1 MDNSSHVSNG
11 PCPLAVSVFFT
22 TVLAVISL
30 AAFIGNI
37 SLMTVVYKT
46 PSLRTSTNI
55 YYVNIAVSDFLSSL
69 TSWPLYFTDEIIIS
83 PGILIQGLLATAGWK
98 IGVYVRLVST
108 SVSILSLLLIATD
121 RYIAIV
127 SKHHCNIFKTSL
139 LLSRKV
145 RITTLVAV
153 WAVSMGYS
161 FPMLYFSQVEDVGEE
176 RFCRFAWNDTV
187 TLIIYYVSGI
197 TMINVVPRIVIVIL
211 NSRIMQTLSKKIY
224 SRPLFG
230 SINSEGKRNKEMQN
244 IMKIFKSIVI
254 AYTSCFFLLC
264 VYLILKVFFPEI
276 LTKDKCK
283 WILGFSY
290 FVFPLLSTAINPII
304 LFLFSSNF
312 RHALQT
318 LWPFRLK
325 NFCCSCCK
333 KRKEEDLIRQD
344 EQVELQILVKNIN

>member
-1 MDNSSHVSNG
+1 
-11 PCPLAVSVFFT
+11 
-22 TVLAVISL
+22 
-30 AAFIGNI
+30 
-37 SLMTVVYKT
+37 
-46 PSLRTSTNI
+46 
-55 YYVNIAVSDFLSSL
+55 
-69 TSWPLYFTDEIIIS
+69 
-83 PGILIQGLLATAGWK
+83 
-98 IGVYVRLVST
+98 
-108 SVSILSLLLIATD
+108 
-121 RYIAIV
+121 
-127 SKHHCNIFKTSL
+127 
-139 LLSRKV
+139 
-145 RITTLVAV
+145 
-153 WAVSMGYS
+153 MGYS
-161 FPMLYFSQVEDVGEE
+161 FPTLYFSKVEDVSEE

-211 NSRIMQTLSKKIY
+211 YSRIMQTLRKKIY
-224 SRPLFG
+224 SGPLFG
-230 SINSEGKRNKEMQN
+230 SINLEGKRNKEMQN

-254 AYTSCFFLLC
+254 AYTACFFLLC
-264 VYLILKVFFPEI
+264 VYLMLKMFFPEI

>member
-1 MDNSSHVSNG
+1 MA
-11 PCPLAVSVFFT
+11 AV
-22 TVLAVISL
+22 LH
-30 AAFIGNI
+30 
-37 SLMTVVYKT
+37 
-46 PSLRTSTNI
+46 R
-55 YYVNIAVSDFLSSL
+55 
-69 TSWPLYFTDEIIIS
+69 IIS
-83 PGILIQGLLATAGWK
+83 PGILIQGRLATTGCK

-153 WAVSMGYS
+153 WAISMGYS
-161 FPMLYFSQVEDVGEE
+161 FPMLYFSNVEEVGEE

-211 NSRIMQTLSKKIY
+211 YSRIMQTLSKKIY

-230 SINSEGKRNKEMQN
+230 SINSEGKRNKKMQN

>member
-22 TVLAVISL
+22 TVLAIISL

-37 SLMTVVYKT
+37 SLMTVVFFKT
-46 PSLRTSTNI
+46 PSLRTSTNF
-55 YYVNIAVSDFLSSL
+55 YYVNTVVSDFLSSL
-69 TSWPLYFTDEIIIS
+69 LSWPLYFTDEIIIS
-83 PGILIQGLLATAGWK
+83 PGILIQGPLATVGYK
-98 IGVYVRLVST
+98 IGVYVRLST
-108 SVSILSLLLIATD
+108 SVSILRLLLIATD
-121 RYIAIV
+121 RYIPIV
-127 SKHHCNIFKTSL
+127 FPFKTSL

-145 RITTLVAV
+145 RITTLVAA

-161 FPMLYFSQVEDVGEE
+161 FPMLHFSKVEDVGEE

-211 NSRIMQTLSKKIY
+211 YSRFMQTLSKKIN

-254 AYTSCFFLLC
+254 AYTACFFLLC
-264 VYLILKVFFPEI
+264 VYLMLKMFFPEI

-290 FVFPLLSTAINPII
+290 FVFLLLSTAINPII

-325 NFCCSCCK
+325 NFSCSFCK
-333 KRKEEDLIRQD
+333 KRKREDPVRQD
-344 EQVELQILVKNIN
+344 EKVELQILVKNIN

>member
-22 TVLAVISL
+22 TLLAVISL

-37 SLMTVVYKT
+37 LEMTVVYKT
-46 PSLRTSTNI
+46 PSLRTSTNF

-83 PGILIQGLLATAGWK
+83 PGILIQGPLATSGCK

-127 SKHHCNIFKTSL
+127 FPFKTSL

-153 WAVSMGYS
+153 WAVSMSYS
-161 FPMLYFSQVEDVGEE
+161 FPMLYFSKVEDVSEE
-176 RFCRFAWNDTV
+176 RFCRFAWNDAV

-211 NSRIMQTLSKKIY
+211 YSRIMQTLRKKIY
-224 SRPLFG
+224 PGPLFG
-230 SINSEGKRNKEMQN
+230 SINLEGKRNKEMQN

-254 AYTSCFFLLC
+254 AYTACFFLLC
-264 VYLILKVFFPEI
+264 VYLILKMFFPEI

-290 FVFPLLSTAINPII
+290 FVFPLLSTAIIPII

-325 NFCCSCCK
+325 NFCCSFCK
-333 KRKEEDLIRQD
+333 KRKQEDPVRQD

>member
-22 TVLAVISL
+22 TVLAIISL

-37 SLMTVVYKT
+37 SLMTVVFFKT
-46 PSLRTSTNI
+46 PSLRTSTNF
-55 YYVNIAVSDFLSSL
+55 YYVNTVVSDFLSSL
-69 TSWPLYFTDEIIIS
+69 LSWPLYFTDEIIIS
-83 PGILIQGLLATAGWK
+83 PGILIQGPLATVGYK
-98 IGVYVRLVST
+98 IGVYVRLST
-108 SVSILSLLLIATD
+108 SVSILRLLLIATD
-121 RYIAIV
+121 RYIPIV
-127 SKHHCNIFKTSL
+127 FPFKTSL

-145 RITTLVAV
+145 RITTLVAA

-161 FPMLYFSQVEDVGEE
+161 FPMLHFSKVEDVGEE

-211 NSRIMQTLSKKIY
+211 YSRFMETLSKKIN

-254 AYTSCFFLLC
+254 AYTACFFLLC
-264 VYLILKVFFPEI
+264 VYLMLKMFFPEI

-290 FVFPLLSTAINPII
+290 FVFLLLSTAINPII

-333 KRKEEDLIRQD
+333 KRKEEDPIRQD

>member
-22 TVLAVISL
+22 TVLAIISL

-37 SLMTVVYKT
+37 SLMTVVFFKT
-46 PSLRTSTNI
+46 PSLRTSTNF
-55 YYVNIAVSDFLSSL
+55 YYVNTVVSDFLSSL
-69 TSWPLYFTDEIIIS
+69 LSWPLYFTDEIIIS
-83 PGILIQGLLATAGWK
+83 PGILIQGPLATVGYK
-98 IGVYVRLVST
+98 IGVYVRLST
-108 SVSILSLLLIATD
+108 SVSILRLLLIATD
-121 RYIAIV
+121 RYIPIV
-127 SKHHCNIFKTSL
+127 FPFKTSL

-145 RITTLVAV
+145 RITTLVAA

-161 FPMLYFSQVEDVGEE
+161 FPMLHFSKVEDVGEE

-211 NSRIMQTLSKKIY
+211 YSRFMQTLRKKIN

-254 AYTSCFFLLC
+254 AYTACFFLLC
-264 VYLILKVFFPEI
+264 VYLMLKMFFPEI

-290 FVFPLLSTAINPII
+290 FVFLLLSTAINPII

-333 KRKEEDLIRQD
+333 KRKEEDPIRQD

>member
-22 TVLAVISL
+22 TVLAIISL

-37 SLMTVVYKT
+37 SLMTVVFFKT
-46 PSLRTSTNI
+46 PSLRTSTNF
-55 YYVNIAVSDFLSSL
+55 YYVNTVVSDFLSSL
-69 TSWPLYFTDEIIIS
+69 LSWPLYFTDEIIIS
-83 PGILIQGLLATAGWK
+83 PGILIQGPLATVGYK
-98 IGVYVRLVST
+98 IGVYVRLST
-108 SVSILSLLLIATD
+108 SVSILRLLLIATD
-121 RYIAIV
+121 RYIPIV
-127 SKHHCNIFKTSL
+127 FPFKTSL

-145 RITTLVAV
+145 RITTLVAA

-161 FPMLYFSQVEDVGEE
+161 FPMLHFSKVEDVGEE

-211 NSRIMQTLSKKIY
+211 YSRFMQTLRKKIN

-254 AYTSCFFLLC
+254 AYTACFFLLC
-264 VYLILKVFFPEI
+264 VYLMLKMFFPEI

-290 FVFPLLSTAINPII
+290 FVFLLLSTAINPII

-325 NFCCSCCK
+325 NFSCSFCK
-333 KRKEEDLIRQD
+333 KRKREDPVRQD
-344 EQVELQILVKNIN
+344 EKVELQILVKNIN

>member
-46 PSLRTSTNI
+46 PSLRTSTKF

-83 PGILIQGLLATAGWK
+83 PGILIQGRLASTGCK

-127 SKHHCNIFKTSL
+127 SKHHCNIFKTPL
-139 LLSRKV
+139 LRKV

-153 WAVSMGYS
+153 WAISMGYS
-161 FPMLYFSQVEDVGEE
+161 FPMLYFSHVEEVGEE
-176 RFCRFAWNDTV
+176 RFCRFAWNGTV

-211 NSRIMQTLSKKIY
+211 YSRIMQTLSKKIY

-230 SINSEGKRNKEMQN
+230 SINSEGKRNKKMQN

-264 VYLILKVFFPEI
+264 VYLILKMFFPEI

-283 WILGFSY
+283 WILVFSY

>member
-37 SLMTVVYKT
+37 LEMTVVYKT
-46 PSLRTSTNI
+46 PSLRTSTNF

-83 PGILIQGLLATAGWK
+83 PGILIQGRLATTGCK

-108 SVSILSLLLIATD
+108 SVSIFSLLLIATD

-127 SKHHCNIFKTSL
+127 FPFKTSL

-161 FPMLYFSQVEDVGEE
+161 FPMLYFSKVEDVGEE

-211 NSRIMQTLSKKIY
+211 YSRIMQTLSKKIY
-224 SRPLFG
+224 SRP
-230 SINSEGKRNKEMQN
+230 
-244 IMKIFKSIVI
+244 
-254 AYTSCFFLLC
+254 FFW
-264 VYLILKVFFPEI
+264 KH
-276 LTKDKCK
+276 K
-283 WILGFSY
+283 
-290 FVFPLLSTAINPII
+290 
-304 LFLFSSNF
+304 F
-312 RHALQT
+312 R
-318 LWPFRLK
+318 RE
-325 NFCCSCCK
+325 K
-333 KRKEEDLIRQD
+333 KQGNAKY
-344 EQVELQILVKNIN
+344 

>member
-1 MDNSSHVSNG
+1 
-11 PCPLAVSVFFT
+11 
-22 TVLAVISL
+22 
-30 AAFIGNI
+30 
-37 SLMTVVYKT
+37 
-46 PSLRTSTNI
+46 
-55 YYVNIAVSDFLSSL
+55 
-69 TSWPLYFTDEIIIS
+69 
-83 PGILIQGLLATAGWK
+83 
-98 IGVYVRLVST
+98 
-108 SVSILSLLLIATD
+108 
-121 RYIAIV
+121 
-127 SKHHCNIFKTSL
+127 
-139 LLSRKV
+139 
-145 RITTLVAV
+145 
-153 WAVSMGYS
+153 MGYS
-161 FPMLYFSQVEDVGEE
+161 FPTLYFSKVEDVSEE

-211 NSRIMQTLSKKIY
+211 YSRIMQTLSKKVY
-224 SRPLFG
+224 SGPLFG
-230 SINSEGKRNKEMQN
+230 SINLEGKRNKEMQN

-254 AYTSCFFLLC
+254 AYTACFFLLC
-264 VYLILKVFFPEI
+264 VYLILKMFFPEI

>member
-1 MDNSSHVSNG
+1 MHNSSHVSNG
-11 PCPLAVSVFFT
+11 PCPLAASVFFT

-37 SLMTVVYKT
+37 LEMNVVYKT
-46 PSLRTSTNI
+46 PSLRTGTNI
-55 YYVNIAVSDFLSSL
+55 YYVNVAVSDFLSSL

-83 PGILIQGLLATAGWK
+83 PGILIQGRLATTGCK

-121 RYIAIV
+121 RYIAI
-127 SKHHCNIFKTSL
+127 IFPFKTSL
-139 LLSRKV
+139 LL
-145 RITTLVAV
+145 AV

-197 TMINVVPRIVIVIL
+197 TMINVVPRIVILIL
-211 NSRIMQTLSKKIY
+211 YSRIMQTLSQKVY

-254 AYTSCFFLLC
+254 AYTACFFLLC
-264 VYLILKVFFPEI
+264 VDLILKMFFHEI
-276 LTKDKCK
+276 VTKDKCK

-290 FVFPLLSTAINPII
+290 FVFPLLSTAIKPITR
-304 LFLFSSNF
+304 F
-312 RHALQT
+312 
-318 LWPFRLK
+318 
-325 NFCCSCCK
+325 
-333 KRKEEDLIRQD
+333 
-344 EQVELQILVKNIN
+344 

>member
-22 TVLAVISL
+22 TVLAIISL

-37 SLMTVVYKT
+37 SLMTVVFFKT
-46 PSLRTSTNI
+46 PSLRTSTNF
-55 YYVNIAVSDFLSSL
+55 YYVNTVVSDFLSSL
-69 TSWPLYFTDEIIIS
+69 LSWPLYFTDEIIIS
-83 PGILIQGLLATAGWK
+83 PGILIQGPLATVGYK
-98 IGVYVRLVST
+98 IGVYVRLST
-108 SVSILSLLLIATD
+108 SVSILRLLLIATD
-121 RYIAIV
+121 RYIPIV
-127 SKHHCNIFKTSL
+127 FPFKTSL

-145 RITTLVAV
+145 RITTLVAA

-161 FPMLYFSQVEDVGEE
+161 FPMLHFSKVEDVGEE

-187 TLIIYYVSGI
+187 TLIIYFVSGI

-211 NSRIMQTLSKKIY
+211 YSRIMQTLHKKIN

-254 AYTSCFFLLC
+254 AYTACFFLLC
-264 VYLILKVFFPEI
+264 VYLMLKMFFPEI

-290 FVFPLLSTAINPII
+290 FVFLLLSTAINPII

-325 NFCCSCCK
+325 NFSCSFCK
-333 KRKEEDLIRQD
+333 KRKREDPVRQD
-344 EQVELQILVKNIN
+344 EKVELQILVKNIN

>member
-11 PCPLAVSVFFT
+11 PCPLSVSLFFT

-30 AAFIGNI
+30 TAFIGNI

-46 PSLRTSTNI
+46 PSLRTSTNF

-69 TSWPLYFTDEIIIS
+69 TSWPLYFTDEIIVS
-83 PGILIQGLLATAGWK
+83 PGILIQGRLATSGCK

-121 RYIAIV
+121 RYIAV
-127 SKHHCNIFKTSL
+127 VFPFKTSL

-145 RITTLVAV
+145 RITTLVAA

-161 FPMLYFSQVEDVGEE
+161 FPMLYFSKVEDVGEE

-187 TLIIYYVSGI
+187 TLIIYFVSGI

-211 NSRIMQTLSKKIY
+211 YSRFMQTLRKKIN

-254 AYTSCFFLLC
+254 AYTACFFLLC
-264 VYLILKVFFPEI
+264 VYLIPSE
-276 LTKDKCK
+276 TRREA
-283 WILGFSY
+283 
-290 FVFPLLSTAINPII
+290 PTA
-304 LFLFSSNF
+304 
-312 RHALQT
+312 
-318 LWPFRLK
+318 
-325 NFCCSCCK
+325 
-333 KRKEEDLIRQD
+333 
-344 EQVELQILVKNIN
+344 

>member
-22 TVLAVISL
+22 TVLAIISL

-37 SLMTVVYKT
+37 SLMTVVFFKT
-46 PSLRTSTNI
+46 PSLRTSTNF
-55 YYVNIAVSDFLSSL
+55 YYVNTVVSDFLSSL
-69 TSWPLYFTDEIIIS
+69 LSWPLYFTDEIIIS
-83 PGILIQGLLATAGWK
+83 PGILIQGPLATVGYK
-98 IGVYVRLVST
+98 IGVYVRLST
-108 SVSILSLLLIATD
+108 SVSILRLLLIATD
-121 RYIAIV
+121 RYIPIV
-127 SKHHCNIFKTSL
+127 FPFKTSL

-145 RITTLVAV
+145 RITTLVAA

-161 FPMLYFSQVEDVGEE
+161 FPMLHFSKVEDVGEE

-187 TLIIYYVSGI
+187 TLIIYFVSGI

-211 NSRIMQTLSKKIY
+211 YSRFMQTLHKKIN

-254 AYTSCFFLLC
+254 AYTACFFLLC
-264 VYLILKVFFPEI
+264 VYLMLKMFFPEI

-290 FVFPLLSTAINPII
+290 FVFLLLSTAINPII

-325 NFCCSCCK
+325 NFSCSFCK
-333 KRKEEDLIRQD
+333 KRKREDPVRQD
-344 EQVELQILVKNIN
+344 EKVELQILVKNIN

>member
-22 TVLAVISL
+22 TVLAIISL

-37 SLMTVVYKT
+37 SLMTVVFFKT
-46 PSLRTSTNI
+46 PSLRTSTNF
-55 YYVNIAVSDFLSSL
+55 YYVNTVVSDFLSSL
-69 TSWPLYFTDEIIIS
+69 LSWPLYFTDEIIIS
-83 PGILIQGLLATAGWK
+83 PGILIQGPLATVGYK
-98 IGVYVRLVST
+98 IGVYVRLST
-108 SVSILSLLLIATD
+108 SVSILRLLLIATD
-121 RYIAIV
+121 RYIPIV
-127 SKHHCNIFKTSL
+127 FPFKTSL

-161 FPMLYFSQVEDVGEE
+161 FPMLHFSKVEDVGEE

-211 NSRIMQTLSKKIY
+211 YSRIMQTLHKKIN

-254 AYTSCFFLLC
+254 AYTACFFLLC
-264 VYLILKVFFPEI
+264 VYLMLKMFFPEI

-290 FVFPLLSTAINPII
+290 FVFLLLSTAINPII

-325 NFCCSCCK
+325 NFSCSFCK
-333 KRKEEDLIRQD
+333 KRKREDPVRQD
-344 EQVELQILVKNIN
+344 EKVELQILVKNIN

>member
-46 PSLRTSTNI
+46 PSLRTSTKF

-83 PGILIQGLLATAGWK
+83 PGILIQGRLATTGCK

-127 SKHHCNIFKTSL
+127 SKHHCNIFKTPL
-139 LLSRKV
+139 LRKV

-153 WAVSMGYS
+153 WAISMGYS
-161 FPMLYFSQVEDVGEE
+161 FPMLYFSHVEEVGEE
-176 RFCRFAWNDTV
+176 RFCRFAWNGTV

-211 NSRIMQTLSKKIY
+211 YSRIMQTLSKKIY

-230 SINSEGKRNKEMQN
+230 SINSEGKRNKKMQN

-264 VYLILKVFFPEI
+264 VYLILKMFFPEI
-276 LTKDKCK
+276 STKDKCK
-283 WILGFSY
+283 WILVFSY

>member
-46 PSLRTSTNI
+46 PSLRTSTKF

-83 PGILIQGLLATAGWK
+83 PGILIQGRLATTGCK

-127 SKHHCNIFKTSL
+127 SKHHCNIFKTPL
-139 LLSRKV
+139 LRKV

-153 WAVSMGYS
+153 WAISMGYS
-161 FPMLYFSQVEDVGEE
+161 FPMLYFSHVEEVGEE
-176 RFCRFAWNDTV
+176 RFCRFAWNGTV

-211 NSRIMQTLSKKIY
+211 YSRIMQTLSKKIY

-230 SINSEGKRNKEMQN
+230 SINSEGKRNKKMQN

-264 VYLILKVFFPEI
+264 VYLILKMFFPEI

-283 WILGFSY
+283 WILVFSY

>member
-22 TVLAVISL
+22 TVLAIISL

-37 SLMTVVYKT
+37 SLMTVVFFKT
-46 PSLRTSTNI
+46 PSLRTSTNF
-55 YYVNIAVSDFLSSL
+55 YYVNTVVSDFLSSL
-69 TSWPLYFTDEIIIS
+69 LSWPLYFTDEIIIS
-83 PGILIQGLLATAGWK
+83 PGILIQGPLATVGYK
-98 IGVYVRLVST
+98 IGVYVRLST
-108 SVSILSLLLIATD
+108 SVSILRLLLIATD
-121 RYIAIV
+121 RYIPIV
-127 SKHHCNIFKTSL
+127 FPFKTSL

-145 RITTLVAV
+145 RITTLVAA

-161 FPMLYFSQVEDVGEE
+161 FPMLHFSKVEDVGEE

-211 NSRIMQTLSKKIY
+211 YSRFMQTLRKKIN

-254 AYTSCFFLLC
+254 AYTACFFLLC
-264 VYLILKVFFPEI
+264 VYLMLKMFFPEI

-290 FVFPLLSTAINPII
+290 FVFLLLSTAINPII

-333 KRKEEDLIRQD
+333 KRKEEDPIRQD
-344 EQVELQILVKNIN
+344 KQVELQILVKNIN